1 MDNDIKTSKST
12 VDENVGLHWIFLR
25 MFQIDYKVTWK
36 KLKDVFKLAGNVQR
50 VEVMQSKDGKSRGM
64 ATVSFDTQLEAL
76 QAICI
81 LRAQKTLKFISY

>member
-1 MDNDIKTSKST
+1 M
-12 VDENVGLHWIFLR
+12 
-25 MFQIDYKVTWK
+25 
-36 KLKDVFKLAGNVQR
+36 FKLAGNVQR

-81 LRAQKTLKFISY
+81 LNSQKNLKVHVVIILKVMKLFSSVKFLGWKDFRKV

>member
-1 MDNDIKTSKST
+1 M
-12 VDENVGLHWIFLR
+12 
-25 MFQIDYKVTWK
+25 
-36 KLKDVFKLAGNVQR
+36 FKLAGNVQR

-81 LRAQKTLKFISY
+81 LNAQKNLNHVVIILKVMKLFSSVKILGWNDFRKV

>member
-1 MDNDIKTSKST
+1 M
-12 VDENVGLHWIFLR
+12 
-25 MFQIDYKVTWK
+25 
-36 KLKDVFKLAGNVQR
+36 FKLAGNVQR

-81 LRAQKTLKFISY
+81 LNAQKNLKFMS

>member
-1 MDNDIKTSKST
+1 
-12 VDENVGLHWIFLR
+12 
-25 MFQIDYKVTWK
+25 VTWR

-50 VEVMQSKDGKSRGM
+50 AEVMQSKDGKSRGM

-81 LRAQKTLKFISY
+81 LSLTFHVKPGLHRDAGLTLDQNFVSQPARVWA